1 MSVSTYK
8 KVIFSLC
15 FLIFGIT
22 GCGSNGIDGML
33 DDYEKL
39 CNKSASLQ
47 AKLKANDMSA
57 LKEIEGM
64 AKDMQV
70 ISNKLEALK
79 EKGFS
84 NSQKERLI
92 KIVGKCA
99 GL

>member
-1 MSVSTYK
+1 
-8 KVIFSLC
+8 
-15 FLIFGIT
+15 
-22 GCGSNGIDGML
+22 
-33 DDYEKL
+33 
-39 CNKSASLQ
+39 
-47 AKLKANDMSA
+47 

-64 AKDMQV
+64 AKDMQA

-92 KIVGKCA
+92 KIAGKCA

>member
-1 MSVSTYK
+1 MSVSTYN

>member
-1 MSVSTYK
+1 MSVSTNK
-8 KVIFSLC
+8 TVIFSLC
-15 FLIFGIT
+15 FLILGIA
-22 GCGSNGIDGML
+22 GCGSSRIDGML

-47 AKLKANDMSA
+47 TKLKANDMSA

-64 AKDMQV
+64 AKDMQS

-92 KIVGKCA
+92 KIAGKCA

>member
-1 MSVSTYK
+1 
-8 KVIFSLC
+8 
-15 FLIFGIT
+15 
-22 GCGSNGIDGML
+22 ML

-47 AKLKANDMSA
+47 TKIKTNDMSA

-64 AKDMQV
+64 VKNMQA
-70 ISNKLEALK
+70 ISGKIEALK

-84 NSQKERLI
+84 SSQKQRLL
-92 KIVGKCA
+92 KITGKCA

>member
-1 MSVSTYK
+1 MN
-8 KVIFSLC
+8 IFKNNLGL
-15 FLIFGIT
+15 FILYILIFGIT

-47 AKLKANDMSA
+47 TKLKANDMSA

-64 AKDMQV
+64 AKDMQA

-92 KIVGKCA
+92 KIAGKCA

>member
-1 MSVSTYK
+1 MNFFRNNCGFFILY
-8 KVIFSLC
+8 I
-15 FLIFGIT
+15 LIFGIA
-22 GCGSNGIDGML
+22 GCGSSGIDGML

-47 AKLKANDMSA
+47 TKLKTNDMSA

-64 AKDMQV
+64 AKDMQA

-92 KIVGKCA
+92 KIAGKCA